1 MMKNSAGMMW
11 YDSNSTRRA
20 CPCLSEQSLPRFRD
34 VRRRLLGQLD
44 TYAHGPTR
52 PGLARRCN
60 CNQQGAKAVE
70 GSGTGFAPHAV
81 NAVDC
86 RASGVCTAPG
96 HRVSMHGCRYDR
108 AGRKQERT
116 VSWRPPRLVRAPCER
131 STVCCLLRSCL
142 GAFIVQLL
150 CVSARALREA
160 GVLVHSGTLRTSG
173 RVVSLNG
180 WMRMTRLAV
189 GPAAR
194 RRNSV
199 EPVRGRTHAT
209 HTTPRATRTTCARS
223 PSLCPRVGYTCHPM
237 DGV

>member
-1 MMKNSAGMMW
+1 LMKNSAGMMW

-86 RASGVCTAPG
+86 RACRVCTHLDIVCQCTGADTIARG
-96 HRVSMHGCRYDR
+96 G
-108 AGRKQERT
+108 KQERT

-150 CVSARALREA
+150 CVRARALR
-160 GVLVHSGTLRTSG
+160 
-173 RVVSLNG
+173 
-180 WMRMTRLAV
+180 
-189 GPAAR
+189 
-194 RRNSV
+194 
-199 EPVRGRTHAT
+199 
-209 HTTPRATRTTCARS
+209 
-223 PSLCPRVGYTCHPM
+223 
-237 DGV
+237 

>member
-86 RASGVCTAPG
+86 RASRVCTAPG

-108 AGRKQERT
+108 AGREAGAN
-116 VSWRPPRLVRAPCER
+116 RLVAAASFGE
-131 STVCCLLRSCL
+131 S
-142 GAFIVQLL
+142 
-150 CVSARALREA
+150 ALRA
-160 GVLVHSGTLRTSG
+160 QHGVLPLAQLPWCLHRPASLRE
-173 RVVSLNG
+173 R
-180 WMRMTRLAV
+180 AC
-189 GPAAR
+189 PA
-194 RRNSV
+194 
-199 EPVRGRTHAT
+199 
-209 HTTPRATRTTCARS
+209 
-223 PSLCPRVGYTCHPM
+223 
-237 DGV
+237 